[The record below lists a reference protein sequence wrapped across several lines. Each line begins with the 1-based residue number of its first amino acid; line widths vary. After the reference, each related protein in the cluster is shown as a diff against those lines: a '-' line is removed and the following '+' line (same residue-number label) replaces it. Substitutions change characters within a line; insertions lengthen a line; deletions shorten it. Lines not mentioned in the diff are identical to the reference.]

1 MLKYKRISNIDGV
14 VRYEYYPDGDTTSPG
29 IIEFEKDGQPKLIQ
43 ESKKDVKMYFALHA
57 MNDIDVSKESGT
69 IAWY

>member
-1 MLKYKRISNIDGV
+1 MLKYKRISNINGV
-14 VRYEYYPDGDTTSPG
+14 ARYEYYPDGDTTSPG
-29 IIEFEKDGQPKLIQ
+29 IIEFENDDQPKLIQ